1 MIFIAAVEFSLV
13 HDIAICIM
21 AAFALAVA
29 AQWLKQPLIIAY
41 LAAGF
46 IVGPIGFG
54 WIRDDHSIET
64 IGELGLMFL
73 LFMIGLEIDLKKVL
87 QSGKLIL
94 LTSLVQIVGC
104 FFIGLAAFK
113 LAGFK
118 MSDGHLD
125 AIYLGFALTFS
136 STVIIVKILYDKREL
151 DTVPGRITLGV
162 LVLQDVAAIL
172 VLALQKDLAD
182 PGLAA
187 LGKSLF
193 NVVALLA
200 VAFTA
205 SRYILPSLFRSVA
218 RLPELV
224 LVGALAWC
232 FLVAGLASTLNL
244 SREMGALVAG
254 VAISTF
260 PYTLDVAARVNTLRD
275 FFVTLFFV
283 ALGMQIPAPS
293 QEIFQW
299 ACVLAGLVF
308 VSRLIT
314 VLPVLHFLKMGHR
327 GSLLPMLNLSQ
338 VSEFSLVMVAL
349 GVGLG
354 QVTELTFGIIIY
366 AFVITAILSSYAITQ
381 SGALLPI
388 GARLLRAV
396 GVRDLDQSNGNEP
409 GGSEHGHASAEIYM
423 LGFSWTASSL
433 LEEMTRNHAELLPR
447 LTVVDFNPLVARE
460 LKRRNIRIIYGDI
473 TKRDTLQHAGVGGAK
488 VIVCTLSNTVLK
500 GANNLRLLRD
510 LRAINPGAR
519 IVMHAELISDIAT
532 LYAAGAD
539 YVSAPR
545 LIEAERLSDVI
556 RAACEDRLA
565 ERRAE
570 LDGRIANRNEVIP

>member
-1 MIFIAAVEFSLV
+1 MEHSLIN
-13 HDIAICIM
+13 DIAICIV
-21 AAFALAVA
+21 AAFCLAVVS
-29 AQWLKQPLIIAY
+29 QWLRQPLITAY

-46 IVGPIGFG
+46 IVGPVVFG
-54 WIRDDHSIET
+54 WIQEEHSIET
-64 IGELGLMFL
+64 IGELGLLFL

-94 LTSLVQIVGC
+94 LTAFIQIVGC
-104 FFIGLAAFK
+104 FIIGISVFK
-113 LAGFK
+113 FAGF
-118 MSDGHLD
+118 GLGGGQLD
-125 AIYLGFALTFS
+125 AVYLGFALTFS
-136 STVIIVKILYDKREL
+136 STVIIVKILYDKREI

-172 VLALQKDLAD
+172 VLALQKDLTNPEFAAI
-182 PGLAA
+182 GRSLLNVMVLLAA
-187 LGKSLF
+187 TF
-193 NVVALLA
+193 A
-200 VAFTA
+200 A
-205 SRYILPSLFRSVA
+205 SRYVLPTLFRSVA

-232 FLVAGLASTLNL
+232 FMVAGLASALDL

-254 VAISTF
+254 VALSTF

-283 ALGMQIPAPS
+283 SLGMQIPAPS
-293 QEIFQW
+293 QEIVLW

-308 VSRLIT
+308 LSRLIT
-314 VLPVLHFLKMGHR
+314 VFPVLHQQRMGHR

-349 GVGLG
+349 GVSF
-354 QVTELTFGIIIY
+354 QHVSERTFGIILY
-366 AFVITAILSSYAITQ
+366 AFVVTAVLSSYAITQ
-381 SGALLPI
+381 SGVLLRI
-388 GARLLRAV
+388 GSRLLQAI
-396 GVRDLDQSNGNEP
+396 GIKDLDEADDDETK
-409 GGSEHGHASAEIYM
+409 GSGHGHSSSEIYM

-433 LEEMTRNHAELLPR
+433 LEEMTSHHAELLPR
-447 LTVVDFNPLVARE
+447 LAVVDFNPLVARE

-473 TKRDTLQHAGVGGAK
+473 TKRDTLLHAGVGQAK

-500 GANNLRLLRD
+500 GANNLRLLKD

-532 LYAAGAD
+532 LYRAGAD
-539 YVSAPR
+539 YVSVPR

-556 RAACEDRLA
+556 CAACEDRLA

-570 LDGRIANRNEVIP
+570 LDERIAERNEVIP